1 MNQIESKLRIWK
13 CQAQKLSVLHE
24 TQARAFKLK
33 KNIYL
38 GMTISLGAL
47 SSILNMFV
55 NSKKNNIYD
64 YVTDGLML
72 IMTGFV
78 AFYNQQKYPEKMTS
92 HYHYSSEYK
101 KLSRDIGSEIILRE
115 SNENLYTNLGEY
127 LKFIKGKL
135 DSLTENE
142 PDLPF
147 RRASLNNSDL
157 LISQTSSE
165 DKV

>member
-1 MNQIESKLRIWK
+1 MNQIEAKLVTWRS
-13 CQAQKLSVLHE
+13 QAQRLSALHE
-24 TQARAFKLK
+24 AQAKSFKLK

-38 GMTISLGAL
+38 GLTISLGGL

-92 HYHYSSEYK
+92 HYHYGSEYK
-101 KLSRDIGSEIILRE
+101 KIARDIGSEIILSK
-115 SNENLYTNLGEY
+115 SNENLYSNLGEY
-127 LKFIKGKL
+127 LKFIRGKL

-142 PDLPF
+142 PDLPLSP
-147 RRASLNNSDL
+147 SLDNSDL